1 MAGLDASIYSQIQPT
16 QAAPNPLAQMAQ
28 IAQIQRYQQDGEKDR
43 RLLDMQDKR
52 QAVLMSPEFRSAT
65 PQQQSQM
72 VLGTGDVDGY
82 GKLVTANAAASK
94 DTRDAA
100 RIQFE
105 TSQKQREVFG
115 GVLMQAAENPAMA
128 QQLIMNAVEQ
138 GVVHPD
144 YAAKVLKQAS
154 EAPDPTKFYGAG
166 AMATADAI
174 KQGELQYKQQTF
186 AETGRHNRATEG
198 IQADAVSA
206 KRGEVVTAAAGK
218 NREAEMKL
226 GDDYR
231 AQSKDFK
238 AVADAYRTIN
248 TTLDSATTSPA
259 ATLAGATKF
268 MKLLDP
274 GSVVRE
280 SELGMALQASG
291 VIDRA
296 TNYINILQS
305 GKVLTPTQV
314 KDFKGITEQIYSA
327 AREGQAAVDAD
338 YTDKATRFGL
348 DPRNV
353 IQDLGPKTKAEKTA
367 AAAKT
372 VKRTGTLPDGRKVV
386 EYSDGTTAY
395 AN

>member
-1 MAGLDASIYSQIQPT
+1 MAGLDTSIYSQLQPV
-16 QAAPNPLAQMAQ
+16 QQQPNQLQQLAQ
-28 IAQIQRYQQDGEKDR
+28 ISQIQRYQQEGEKDR
-43 RLLDMQDKR
+43 RALETQQKR
-52 QAVLMSPEFRSAT
+52 NEVLSSDAFRTAT

-72 VLGTGDVDGY
+72 VLGAGDIDGY
-82 GKLVTANAAASK
+82 GKLVTANAAAGK

-105 TSQKQREVFG
+105 TSQKQRESFG

-128 QQLIMNAVEQ
+128 QQLISGAVEQ

-144 YAAKVLKQAS
+144 YAAKILKQAAES
-154 EAPDPTKFYGAG
+154 ADPSKFFGAG
-166 AMATADAI
+166 ALATADAI
-174 KQGELQYKQQTF
+174 KQAELKQKQQTF
-186 AETGRHNRATEG
+186 AETGRHNLATEG
-198 IQADAVSA
+198 IQADANAA
-206 KRGEVVTAAAGK
+206 KRGEVAANVGVK
-218 NREAEMKL
+218 NRDAELKL
-226 GDDYR
+226 SDDYR

-238 AVADAYRTIN
+238 AVADAYRTIE
-248 TTLDSATTSPA
+248 TTLDKATTSPA

-314 KDFKGITEQIYSA
+314 KDFKDITGQIYNA
-327 AREGQAAVDAD
+327 AKQGQDAVDAD
-338 YTDKATRFGL
+338 YTAKAENYGL
-348 DPRNV
+348 NPKNI
-353 IQDLGPKTKAEKTA
+353 IQDLGPKKKGEGA
-367 AAAKT
+367 AAPKAAAQRKT
-372 VKRTGTLPDGRKVV
+372 INGVTYENDGKGW
-386 EYSDGTTAY
+386 YKAD
-395 AN
+395 